1 LERNQRSVGKVLLDF
16 KISSRYV
23 RTVEE
28 DDMEAVRKVAEHIRI
43 PFNRHEIFN
52 RLSQLSQPK
61 AKMKQALRERMKL
74 LAAAYISLAT
84 FIDDDD
90 VEFVFEN
97 RDSQK
102 TKDVAARVCE
112 DLDRAQEEMRDFK
125 LVE

>member
-1 LERNQRSVGKVLLDF
+1 MERNQRSVGKVLLDF

-84 FIDDDD
+84 FIYDDD

-97 RDSQK
+97 SR
-102 TKDVAARVCE
+102 
-112 DLDRAQEEMRDFK
+112 
-125 LVE
+125 

>member
-1 LERNQRSVGKVLLDF
+1 MERNQRSVGKVLLDF